1 MRLNVLLEEVRGCTL
16 CADYLPLGPKPL
28 LQAAPS
34 ARVLLIGQAPGSA
47 AHDSGVPWDD
57 RSGQRLRE
65 WLGID
70 EETFYD
76 PKRVALVP
84 MGFCYPGT
92 GKGGDLPP
100 RPECAPAWHDKLRSS
115 LKRIQLTVLLGRY
128 AFEHELGNRYAT
140 LTEATRDYANLLPRT
155 MVLPHPSPRNN
166 RWLARNPWFLRKAVP
181 ALQSR
186 LQEALHA

>member
-1 MRLNVLLEEVRGCTL
+1 MRLNVLLEEIRGCTL
-16 CADYLPLGPKPL
+16 CADHLPLGPKPL

-34 ARVLLIGQAPGSA
+34 ARVLLIGQAPGST
-47 AHDSGVPWDD
+47 AHASGKPWDD

-92 GKGGDLPP
+92 GNGGDLPP
-100 RPECAPAWHDKLRSS
+100 RPECAPAWHQKLRGS
-115 LKRIQLTVLLGRY
+115 LKRIELTILLGRY
-128 AFEHELGNRYAT
+128 AYEHELGDRYDT
-140 LTEATRDYANLLPRT
+140 LTEATRDYLNLLPHT

-166 RWLARNPWFLRKAVP
+166 RWLAQNPWFLNNAVP
-181 ALQSR
+181 ALQTR
-186 LQEALHA
+186 LQQAMRA